1 MDAIDNSLE
10 AEVSTLL
17 AECEEHMAYAGK
29 NYLPFMLQPYGTV
42 RPLLFNGL
50 ELMNLRSTSHD
61 AGMEPL
67 IAAVLSLRNQRREL
81 IEVASLGLDP
91 EKDFD
96 WMSKLW
102 RQHVFGKRASAAGA
116 GWMHRK
122 YFELAVLVQVK
133 DELKSGDL
141 FIPSSER
148 FDDYREQLVDEAT
161 LAQELEAYGQVS
173 GLPTDAASF
182 VAGLRAQLTDL
193 ADEVDERFPENVHA
207 DILEGRLVLRKGQRA
222 EVSSA
227 IATVDRLIAE
237 RLPESSIV
245 DVLID
250 ASQWLDLHRFF
261 RPIAGTESQVEDL
274 PRRVITTLF
283 CYGCNLGP
291 TQTARSI
298 KGFSRRQVAWLNLKY
313 VTEDV
318 LEKGACTD
326 FCVRGIL
333 NRLGLDPR
341 HHS

>member
-1 MDAIDNSLE
+1 
-10 AEVSTLL
+10 
-17 AECEEHMAYAGK
+17 
-29 NYLPFMLQPYGTV
+29 
-42 RPLLFNGL
+42 
-50 ELMNLRSTSHD
+50 
-61 AGMEPL
+61 MEPL

-173 GLPTDAASF
+173 GLPTDAESF
-182 VAGLRAQLTDL
+182 VAGLRAQLTSL
-193 ADEVDERFPENVHA
+193 ADEVDARFPENVHA
-207 DILEGRLVLRKGQRA
+207 DILDGRLVLRKGQRA

-227 IATVDRLIAE
+227 ITTVDRLIAE
-237 RLPESSIV
+237 RLQNPASSM
-245 DVLID
+245 
-250 ASQWLDLHRFF
+250 S
-261 RPIAGTESQVEDL
+261 
-274 PRRVITTLF
+274 
-283 CYGCNLGP
+283 
-291 TQTARSI
+291 
-298 KGFSRRQVAWLNLKY
+298 
-313 VTEDV
+313 
-318 LEKGACTD
+318 
-326 FCVRGIL
+326 
-333 NRLGLDPR
+333 
-341 HHS
+341 

>member
-1 MDAIDNSLE
+1 
-10 AEVSTLL
+10 
-17 AECEEHMAYAGK
+17 
-29 NYLPFMLQPYGTV
+29 MLQPYGTV

-116 GWMHRK
+116 RWMHRK

-193 ADEVDERFPENVHA
+193 ADEVDERFPRMCMRTSWKGA
-207 DILEGRLVLRKGQRA
+207 WYCGRGNALR
-222 EVSSA
+222 
-227 IATVDRLIAE
+227 
-237 RLPESSIV
+237 
-245 DVLID
+245 
-250 ASQWLDLHRFF
+250 
-261 RPIAGTESQVEDL
+261 SQVPL
-274 PRRVITTLF
+274 PRWIASSPN
-283 CYGCNLGP
+283 G
-291 TQTARSI
+291 
-298 KGFSRRQVAWLNLKY
+298 SRRPA
-313 VTEDV
+313 
-318 LEKGACTD
+318 
-326 FCVRGIL
+326 
-333 NRLGLDPR
+333 
-341 HHS
+341 SSMS

>member
-1 MDAIDNSLE
+1 
-10 AEVSTLL
+10 
-17 AECEEHMAYAGK
+17 
-29 NYLPFMLQPYGTV
+29 
-42 RPLLFNGL
+42 
-50 ELMNLRSTSHD
+50 
-61 AGMEPL
+61 
-67 IAAVLSLRNQRREL
+67 
-81 IEVASLGLDP
+81 
-91 EKDFD
+91 
-96 WMSKLW
+96 
-102 RQHVFGKRASAAGA
+102 
-116 GWMHRK
+116 MHRK

-173 GLPTDAASF
+173 GLPTDAESF
-182 VAGLRAQLTDL
+182 VAGLRAQLTAL
-193 ADEVDERFPENVHA
+193 ADEVDARFPENVHA
-207 DILEGRLVLRKGQRA
+207 DILDGRLVLRKGQRA

-227 IATVDRLIAE
+227 ITTVDRLIAE

-318 LEKGACTD
+318 LEKAIVEVINTYNKFDLPG
-326 FCVRGIL
+326 VP
-333 NRLGLDPR
+333 PR
-341 HHS
+341 FHGHLQEGRFRP